1 MSNPFVWYELITDDT
16 AGAAAFYESVV
27 GWTAQDSG
35 QPGPTYTLFA
45 TKEGGVA
52 GLLKAPVPSMSPVW
66 VGYVSV
72 DDVDDYAN
80 RFVAAG
86 GAIHRAPDDIPTIGR
101 FAMVADPQGAGLVLF
116 KALPRADG
124 AGPPSLD
131 EPGYPGWRE
140 LMTTDSGAAYDFYAD
155 MFGWEKSGGH
165 DMGPMGVY
173 HLFAYDGADRGGIM
187 TAPGAPRWGYYF
199 RVDAIGAAVG
209 RLKAAGGTVN
219 NGPNQVPTGD
229 WVVQATDVQG
239 AKFALVSA
247 NA

>member
-1 MSNPFVWYELITDDT
+1 MSNSFVWYELITDDT
-16 AGAAAFYESVV
+16 TSAAKFYESVV
-27 GWTAQDSG
+27 GWTARDSG
-35 QPGPTYTLFA
+35 QPGPAYTLFT

-52 GLLKAPVPSMSPVW
+52 GLLQMPRESMAPAW

-72 DDVDDYAN
+72 EDVDDYAR

-86 GAIHRAPDDIPTIGR
+86 GAIHRAPDDIPTVGR

-131 EPGYPGWRE
+131 EAGYPGWRE
-140 LMTTDSGAAYDFYAD
+140 LVTTDGEAAYAFYAD

-165 DMGPMGVY
+165 DMGPMGMY
-173 HLFAYDGADRGGIM
+173 HLFAYDGRDRGGIF
-187 TAPGAPRWGYYF
+187 TSVGAPSWGYYF
-199 RVDAIGAAVG
+199 RVDAIGAAVE
-209 RLKAAGGTVN
+209 RLKAAGGSVN

-229 WVVQATDVQG
+229 WVGQAADPQG